1 VTAGAIT
8 QYPIGSLEVVEL
20 EPAIYRASHFFDNDN
35 HRPLENAKVTARVG
49 DGRNFLTQ
57 RSDKFDVFVSQPS
70 NPWLTG
76 VSNLFTREYF
86 RDVKKRLAPHGLF
99 CQWAQLYE
107 MSPWNIKTI
116 YRTLREEF
124 PYVYVF
130 AAEDLSSDTIL
141 IASEEPIKLD
151 LATLERA
158 YRDPTTR
165 AEARRAGLPTPHD
178 VVAYLLLGPEE
189 LESFTAGSPDN
200 TDDNARIEFSA
211 PRDLLGYA
219 KFDPYLAKVYGP
231 MWPYGR
237 LTELVRGYDG
247 GGDAARRSADCG
259 RLGRSLIAHGKARES
274 ELWTRRAEAAGE
286 TPEARH
292 ARLLLKLVSTRMDR
306 DPEIPLAPDPADPL
320 APPVVPAKLAA
331 AHPDYVTLVA
341 EEYREVLAE
350 VAARRYV
357 TAYKILDKWPEALW
371 TGLGQDYALVSGF
384 LDYKAEFY
392 SDAVDTLKVLADDA
406 SYVARRPEVL
416 YYLGRA
422 HYASAAYGKAVDA
435 LERFVRS
442 QRVLGRPVLPASD
455 PQAAS
460 FAAAP
465 L

>member
-1 VTAGAIT
+1 
-8 QYPIGSLEVVEL
+8 
-20 EPAIYRASHFFDNDN
+20 
-35 HRPLENAKVTARVG
+35 
-49 DGRNFLTQ
+49 
-57 RSDKFDVFVSQPS
+57 
-70 NPWLTG
+70 
-76 VSNLFTREYF
+76 
-86 RDVKKRLAPHGLF
+86 VKKRLAPGGLF

-116 YRTLREEF
+116 YKTLREEF

-141 IASEEPIKLD
+141 IATERPIKLD
-151 LATLERA
+151 LETIERA
-158 YRDPTTR
+158 FRDPATR
-165 AEARRAGLPTPHD
+165 AEARRAGLASPHD
-178 VVAYLLLGPEE
+178 VVAYLLLGPDE

-237 LTELVRGYDG
+237 LTELVSGYEGPD
-247 GGDAARRSADCG
+247 RSANSG
-259 RLGRSLIAHGKARES
+259 RLGRSLLAHGKAREA

-320 APPVVPAKLAA
+320 VAPVVPPQLAA
-331 AHPDYVTLVA
+331 AHPEYVTLVA
-341 EEYREVLAE
+341 DEYREVAAE
-350 VAARRYV
+350 LAARRYA

-371 TGLGQDYALVSGF
+371 QGMGQDYALVSGF

-392 SDAVDTLKVLADDA
+392 TDAVDTLKLLADDA
-406 SYVARRPEVL
+406 TYVARRPEVL

-435 LERFVRS
+435 LERFIRS

-455 PQAAS
+455 PQAAAFTAS
-460 FAAAP
+460 PAPAP